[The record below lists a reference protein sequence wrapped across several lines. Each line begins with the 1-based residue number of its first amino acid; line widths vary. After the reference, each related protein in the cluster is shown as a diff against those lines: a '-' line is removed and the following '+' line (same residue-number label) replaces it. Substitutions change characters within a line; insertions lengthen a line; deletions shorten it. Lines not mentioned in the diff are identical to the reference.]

1 MLQSVKVEGESELVS
16 AAMAGD
22 TAAFARM
29 VQRYRPFAVAVA
41 YRILR
46 DRRDAEDVAQDA
58 FVRVH
63 KHAADFR
70 GTANFRTWL
79 YRIVHN
85 LAIDLLRRRSPW
97 HGIESRAD
105 AEDVPDAL
113 DPAMALD
120 RTRFIETMQVC
131 LDALPAHH
139 RTAILLREVEGMSYE
154 EIARAM
160 GCPKGT
166 VMSRLFH
173 ARRRMQ
179 ALLAG
184 E

>member
-1 MLQSVKVEGESELVS
+1 MLQSVKVERESELVS

-22 TAAFARM
+22 PAAFARM
-29 VQRYRPFAVAVA
+29 VQRHRPFAVSVA
-41 YRILR
+41 FRILR

-63 KHAADFR
+63 DHRADFH

-85 LAIDLLRRRSPW
+85 LAVDLIRRRSSG
-97 HGIESRAD
+97 HGVEVHAD

-120 RTRFIETMQVC
+120 RTRLIETMQAC
-131 LDALPAHH
+131 LDALPPHH
-139 RTAILLREVEGMSYE
+139 RTAILLREVEGMSYA

-179 ALLAG
+179 SLMAG